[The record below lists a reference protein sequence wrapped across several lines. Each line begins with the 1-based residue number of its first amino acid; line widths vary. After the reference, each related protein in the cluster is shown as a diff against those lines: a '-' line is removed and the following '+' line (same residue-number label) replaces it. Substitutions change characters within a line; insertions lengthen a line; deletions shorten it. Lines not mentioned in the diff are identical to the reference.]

1 MQSNWTTLFWSVTWI
16 LYIELGKKNSPGK
29 RLCTFVIPEL
39 KELVDIHRQF
49 EEDNEE
55 PLSVDE
61 VLIIKVQYDKDTF

>member
-1 MQSNWTTLFWSVTWI
+1 MNW
-16 LYIELGKKNSPGK
+16 GKNSPGK